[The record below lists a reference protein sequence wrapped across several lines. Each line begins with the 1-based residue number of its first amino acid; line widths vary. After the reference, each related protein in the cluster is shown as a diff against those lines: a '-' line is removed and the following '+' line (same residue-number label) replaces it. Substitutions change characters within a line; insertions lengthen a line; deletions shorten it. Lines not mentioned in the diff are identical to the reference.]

1 MDPCWQQ
8 LPDDLVRKILSFA
21 DIDTRLN
28 FGIRPGKLVIPKL
41 NLRIMKDY
49 SIRFEDCVLYK
60 KLDEWL
66 GDWCYSHCI
75 WKHGREITYR
85 LIGNATM
92 FTDSP
97 YIYGR

>member
-1 MDPCWQQ
+1 MDPCWQH

-28 FGIRPGKLVIPKL
+28 FGIRPGKLVVPKL

-49 SIRFEDCVLYK
+49 SIQFEDCVLYK

-66 GDWCYSHCI
+66 DDWCYSHRI
-75 WKHGREITYR
+75 WKNGREITYR

-92 FTDSP
+92 FTDTP
-97 YIYGR
+97 YVY